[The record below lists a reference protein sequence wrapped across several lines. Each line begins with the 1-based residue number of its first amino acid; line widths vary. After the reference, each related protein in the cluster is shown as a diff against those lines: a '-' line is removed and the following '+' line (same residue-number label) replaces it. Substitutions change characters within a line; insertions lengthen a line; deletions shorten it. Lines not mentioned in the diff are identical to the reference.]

1 MYIVDFLQ
9 DSAIQTALVIEEQAG
24 KLRLLMP
31 NRRETSLQQNRA
43 LPWVGPHIKDVDSK
57 EEMLKILNT
66 HLEKRNALAKEVR
79 THDIWEMTQSEV
91 EKADI
96 HWLTELLYS
105 DADQDTLS
113 AVARALFHDKA
124 HFRFSPPEFE
134 IFPQS
139 VVEARLEAEEM
150 QRNRERFVEGGM
162 AWFKVLHDCRV
173 NNKPLPSCPLDD
185 EVQERIKKLL
195 LLRIADLDFE
205 NKDDELLWRNII
217 KAIPEDAFAPLLLAT
232 AWKIVPE
239 HYNYWL
245 DRAQYRVD
253 EHWYKEYEDEV
264 NALIAKAESDSS
276 PLLDKPFVSIDG
288 ETTKDIDDAF
298 YLEKNEQGYKL
309 TFAFACPAAF
319 WDFSSAFNKAI
330 SQRATSLYLPE
341 ATYHMLPEVLG
352 TGAYSLF
359 EQIICPALIVECELD
374 INANVLSV
382 RPMRA
387 RVKVEKNLTYAQVE
401 NVLEGSC
408 AENSLAQYEQMLKDG
423 YDLAQL
429 LLKKRIENNAVIFDK
444 PEPQL
449 TIEFKDNLPAY
460 YEHVEVSLAHV
471 VQSTKAQLLVSEYMV
486 LANSSMAEWANDKE
500 IPLLFRTQD
509 VVIPPEYAG
518 IWSRPE
524 DIARIARSMSAA
536 SLELQAR
543 PHAGMGLH
551 LYAPMTSP
559 LRRYSDLVNEAQVLS
574 YLEKGSAHFSK
585 DELAQVLLHL
595 NIHLDTVSQVQRMR
609 PRYWKLLY
617 CKQQSR
623 KALESGDGNDYI
635 WNAVITEENNHFV
648 SLAFPSEQLFMRAK
662 TSFFSGD
669 VFVGQE
675 IRVRLGKI
683 NPLKN
688 EIQVIGVEE

>member
-1 MYIVDFLQ
+1 MYIIDFLQ
-9 DSAIQTALVIEEQAG
+9 DSAIQTALVIEEQSG

-31 NRRETSLQQNRA
+31 NRRETTLQQNRV
-43 LPWVGPHIKDVDSK
+43 LPWIGPHIKDVDSK

-66 HLEKRNALAKEVR
+66 HLEKRNTLAVEVQ
-79 THDIWEMTQSEV
+79 TKDIWEMTQTEV
-91 EKADI
+91 EKANI
-96 HWLTELLYS
+96 NWLTELLYS
-105 DADQDTLS
+105 EPNQDTLS
-113 AVARALFHDKA
+113 GVARALFNDKA
-124 HFRFSPPEFE
+124 HFRFAPPEFE
-134 IFPQS
+134 IYPQS
-139 VVEARLEAEEM
+139 VVEAKLEAERM
-150 QRNRERFVEGGM
+150 QKNRERFVEGGM
-162 AWFKVLHDCRV
+162 AWFKVLHDCRI
-173 NNKPLPSCPLDD
+173 NKKPLPACPLDE

-245 DRAQYRVD
+245 DRAQYDVAPD
-253 EHWYKEYEDEV
+253 WYKEHEEAV
-264 NALIAKAESDSS
+264 NSLIQQAENDSS
-276 PLLDKPFVSIDG
+276 EFVDKPFVSIDG

-298 YLEKNEQGYKL
+298 FVEKNENGWKV
-309 TFAFACPAAF
+309 TFALACPAAY
-319 WDFSSAFNKAI
+319 WDFSSSFSRHI
-330 SQRATSLYLPE
+330 SQRATSIYLPE
-341 ATYHMLPEVLG
+341 ATYHMLPETLG

-359 EQIICPALIVECELD
+359 EQVMCPSLVLECELD
-374 INANVLSV
+374 AEANLISTK
-382 RPMRA
+382 PMRA
-387 RVKVEKNLTYAQVE
+387 RVKVEKNMTYTQVE
-401 NVLEGSC
+401 DILEGRN
-408 AENSLAQYEQMLKDG
+408 ADKNFEKYTQMLLDG
-423 YDLAQL
+423 HELSQL

-444 PEPQL
+444 VEPL
-449 TIEFKDNLPAY
+449 FSIEFKDNLPEY
-460 YEHVEVSLAHV
+460 YENVEVSLTHAE
-471 VQSTKAQLLVSEYMV
+471 QAPKAQLLVSEYMV

-509 VVIPPEYAG
+509 IVIPPEYAG

-524 DIARIARSMSAA
+524 DIARIARSLSAA

-551 LYAPMTSP
+551 VYAPMTSP
-559 LRRYSDLVNEAQVLS
+559 LRRYSDLVNEAQILS
-574 YLEKGSAHFSK
+574 YLEKGSPHFSEA
-585 DELAQVLLHL
+585 ELTQVLLHL
-595 NIHLDTVSQVQRMR
+595 NAALDNVNQIQRMR

-623 KALESGDGNDYI
+623 KAMENAGDDYI
-635 WNAVITEENNHFV
+635 WKAVITEENTHFI
-648 SLAFPSEQLFMRAK
+648 SLALPNEQLFMRVK
-662 TSFFSGD
+662 RTFFSGD
-669 VFVGQE
+669 VYVGQE